1 MIVRALQQMGSSH
14 LNIYF
19 GGHTMLI
26 YSKQRQWVQI
36 DVVFYC
42 SREIADGFRYCT
54 PFVRAGG
61 STKGELTAHQCKFKL
76 WELRYR
82 FYCSFAVK
90 VETLI
95 CRLEVILLCHD
106 PSFRV
111 FFASCDY

>member
-1 MIVRALQQMGSSH
+1 
-14 LNIYF
+14 
-19 GGHTMLI
+19 
-26 YSKQRQWVQI
+26 
-36 DVVFYC
+36 
-42 SREIADGFRYCT
+42 
-54 PFVRAGG
+54 
-61 STKGELTAHQCKFKL
+61 
-76 WELRYR
+76 LRYH